1 MLACSALATLA
12 WEMRDTRDVHENGK
26 NSDIWTAG
34 YSDVRI
40 SRISDFLPKTML
52 TEINL
57 NLGVEI
63 PPVETVELSYILLK
77 FSIYRVEIESLGRTV
92 ADTLL

>member
-1 MLACSALATLA
+1 MFTLGKSGVGLAKFSHEATILS
-12 WEMRDTRDVHENGK
+12 EIR
-26 NSDIWTAG
+26 SLL
-34 YSDVRI
+34 S
-40 SRISDFLPKTML
+40 PKTML

>member
-1 MLACSALATLA
+1 
-12 WEMRDTRDVHENGK
+12 
-26 NSDIWTAG
+26 
-34 YSDVRI
+34 
-40 SRISDFLPKTML
+40 ML